1 MCSHHVLFLL
11 LSVSLISSLLLYYT
25 VLRCTVLYCT
35 ARMPHGIKAIKTH
48 LRTVDN
54 VPLLVS
60 LFTDATPSSVKQMVE
75 VFREYGEVVLT
86 IGGGYR
92 AHNHDIY
99 SASNVG
105 DSCGV
110 LPAAEGARLDQFPVF
125 SPCSLTRSD
134 VMLSFQLIGL
144 TTINLLQTPYILTA
158 GANKKHKHHQQHKNS
173 HLHADAG
180 NEETVENEHQQ
191 TNQFGVADINLSEVF
206 NADPLVPQQQQE
218 PLLPGLYTGEE
229 ERKKAVEVAEHIR
242 LSVLL
247 ESIRKG
253 RILLRNM
260 LQALAFFC
268 VSSVGVFFDVASRI
282 IHHFVSSSCKLY
294 TFCNIFFLCFP
305 WYFLRRFMQVSLGLW
320 PLLSLTTPMSIPP
333 IPTPGM
339 ALLFQCVYVPTLCL
353 ALLQCGEPEGVMKN
367 TPRKNAYFLR
377 PNDAWR
383 FAKYLAIRS
392 GYVLFCIGV
401 IGWVGAASTLGN
413 RNDSILIR

>member
-1 MCSHHVLFLL
+1 
-11 LSVSLISSLLLYYT
+11 
-25 VLRCTVLYCT
+25 
-35 ARMPHGIKAIKTH
+35 MPHGIKAIKTH

-99 SASNVG
+99 SASNVSCSVTVLPGVG

-110 LPAAEGARLDQFPVF
+110 LPAAEGALLDQFPVH

-158 GANKKHKHHQQHKNS
+158 GANKKHKHYQQHKNS
-173 HLHADAG
+173 HLHAAAG
-180 NEETVENEHQQ
+180 NEETVETEHQQ

-206 NADPLVPQQQQE
+206 NADPLVPQQHE
-218 PLLPGLYTGEE
+218 SLLPGIYTGKE
-229 ERKKAVEVAEHIR
+229 ERKKAVDVAEHIR

-268 VSSVGVFFDVASRI
+268 VSSVGVLFYFAARI
-282 IHHFVSSSCKLY
+282 IHHF
-294 TFCNIFFLCFP
+294 
-305 WYFLRRFMQVSLGLW
+305 
-320 PLLSLTTPMSIPP
+320 LLLV
-333 IPTPGM
+333 
-339 ALLFQCVYVPTLCL
+339 CY
-353 ALLQCGEPEGVMKN
+353 
-367 TPRKNAYFLR
+367 
-377 PNDAWR
+377 
-383 FAKYLAIRS
+383 IRS
-392 GYVLFCIGV
+392 V
-401 IGWVGAASTLGN
+401 I
-413 RNDSILIR
+413 